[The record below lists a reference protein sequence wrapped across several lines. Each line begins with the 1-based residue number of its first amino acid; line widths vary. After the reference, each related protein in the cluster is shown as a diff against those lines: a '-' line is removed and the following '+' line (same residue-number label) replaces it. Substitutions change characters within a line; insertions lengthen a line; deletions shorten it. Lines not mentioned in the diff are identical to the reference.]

1 MFSVINKLDTYML
14 SVPLFIYLMIAGKRV
29 GILVF
34 CEDRRHLLGRV
45 RRLRRALGYS
55 GVLGFLRIIV
65 FATIWIDN
73 GWLLVRRWFG
83 KRKGGKTMLIYA
95 IAALLVLGMGA
106 FSLQAITAHIRKE
119 ADAKRYWLLAAACFA
134 ALTVGFLIIRFF

>member
-83 KRKGGKTMLIYA
+83 KRKG
-95 IAALLVLGMGA
+95 
-106 FSLQAITAHIRKE
+106 
-119 ADAKRYWLLAAACFA
+119 
-134 ALTVGFLIIRFF
+134 